1 MSKTVS
7 ARNLKKLAK
16 LGGVPKSEFD
26 ALKLTCEQ
34 TQYVIYTLAGFEAAL
49 VVGKGIKKLV
59 NKKKKAS
66 VQEQLDEIYEELSG
80 FAEAISKLDETSDPH
95 IRELAREVVDS
106 GNEDILDKVSE
117 LLERSGLSTDVS
129 IDEIEK
135 EIGRIMLEI
144 QEIKNG
150 QVPAKDI
157 SGLISRVEALEQTI
171 TAFAGEVENMRGE
184 YANLQRTLQAQAVV
198 NQMSQPVPEA
208 EPTKKRTTQKQTAG
222 K

>member
-1 MSKTVS
+1 
-7 ARNLKKLAK
+7 
-16 LGGVPKSEFD
+16 
-26 ALKLTCEQ
+26 
-34 TQYVIYTLAGFEAAL
+34 
-49 VVGKGIKKLV
+49 
-59 NKKKKAS
+59 
-66 VQEQLDEIYEELSG
+66 
-80 FAEAISKLDETSDPH
+80 
-95 IRELAREVVDS
+95 
-106 GNEDILDKVSE
+106 
-117 LLERSGLSTDVS
+117 LERSGLSTDVS